1 MKSMTGFGRAAADCP
16 EFSLTVDVSS
26 VNKKGLELSVG
37 LPREWQPM
45 ERLVAAKLR
54 EFYTRGKVG
63 VSIKAE
69 FKGIKNSPLADKAA
83 VAAALEELKSLCSNY
98 GTKFEPTADTIL
110 KICELTS
117 SCTAQNSDWE
127 AAWETVATALD
138 QALRSA
144 EQMREL
150 EGENLKKD
158 LIHRLDLILELVMA
172 AEKESK
178 NTVGQ
183 YRDQLLGRL
192 KEMGLEI
199 RLDDERLL
207 KELCIFADKCDVA
220 EEITRLKSHISQFI
234 AAADESGPVGRK
246 MDFICQEMGR
256 EINTTA
262 SKANNLELTKLAIS
276 LKNELER
283 VREQVQN
290 VE

>member
-45 ERLVAAKLR
+45 ERLVAAKVR

-127 AAWETVATALD
+127 AAWETVAAALD

-207 KELCIFADKCDVA
+207 KELCIFADKRD
-220 EEITRLKSHISQFI
+220 
-234 AAADESGPVGRK
+234 
-246 MDFICQEMGR
+246 
-256 EINTTA
+256 
-262 SKANNLELTKLAIS
+262 
-276 LKNELER
+276 
-283 VREQVQN
+283 
-290 VE
+290 

>member
-45 ERLVAAKLR
+45 ERLVAAKVR
-54 EFYTRGKVG
+54 EFYTRG
-63 VSIKAE
+63 KAE
-69 FKGIKNSPLADKAA
+69 FKGIKNSPLADKTA
-83 VAAALEELKSLCSNY
+83 VAAALDELKSLCSNY
-98 GTKFEPTADTIL
+98 GAKFEPTADTIL

-127 AAWETVATALD
+127 AAWENVAAALD
-138 QALRSA
+138 EALRNA

-158 LIHRLDLILELVMA
+158 LIHRLDLILE
-172 AEKESK
+172 
-178 NTVGQ
+178 
-183 YRDQLLGRL
+183 
-192 KEMGLEI
+192 
-199 RLDDERLL
+199 L

-234 AAADESGPVGRK
+234 AATNENGPVGRK